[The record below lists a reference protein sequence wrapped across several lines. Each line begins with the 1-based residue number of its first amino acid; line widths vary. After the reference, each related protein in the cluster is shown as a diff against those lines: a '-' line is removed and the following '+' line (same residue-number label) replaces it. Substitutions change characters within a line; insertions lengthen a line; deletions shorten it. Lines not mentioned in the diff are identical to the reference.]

1 MTIPIYPTHGN
12 DSLLSRL
19 TPTETAQ
26 FLYEM
31 TVCMNRLRNADDAF
45 APEVPSEPV
54 RQEPLTGQ
62 IRTLLLKIGVPPQ
75 VRGFR
80 YLTEAV
86 RLAVTDPDC
95 INHMTHLLYP
105 SVAKK
110 LGVPASGVERGIRHA
125 VKLAWVRQKPGILDE
140 LLGRSV
146 ISAYEKPTN
155 SELIASLAE
164 FLTRNREEE

>member
-1 MTIPIYPTHGN
+1 MTIPIYPTSGN

-31 TVCMNRLRNADDAF
+31 AVCMSHLRDGNNAFSPAIHG
-45 APEVPSEPV
+45 EPV
-54 RQEPLTGQ
+54 RQEPLTCQ
-62 IRTLLLKIGVPPQ
+62 IRALLLKIGVPPH

-86 RLAVTDPDC
+86 RLAATDPDC

-105 SVAKK
+105 SIANK

-125 VKLAWVRQKPGILDE
+125 VKLAWARQKPGTLDE
-140 LLGRSV
+140 LLGRNV

-164 FLTRNREEE
+164 FLTRDQEKE